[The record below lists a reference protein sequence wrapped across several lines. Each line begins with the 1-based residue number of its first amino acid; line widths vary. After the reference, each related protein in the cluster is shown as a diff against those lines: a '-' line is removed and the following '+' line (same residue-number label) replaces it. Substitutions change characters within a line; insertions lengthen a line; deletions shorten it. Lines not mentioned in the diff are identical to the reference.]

1 MNKILGPA
9 FDQIL
14 FSNFFRNQSQKC
26 GQKEA
31 KKGTERTKIGPG
43 VDKSRNFVNKKKSK
57 MGQGQK
63 QGKMVTIN
71 GQKVVK

>member
-14 FSNFFRNQSQKC
+14 FSKFFRNQSQKC

-31 KKGTERTKIGPG
+31 KKGTEGTKTEPG
-43 VDKSRNFVNKKKSK
+43 VDKSRNLVNINLSK
-57 MGQGQK
+57 TGQGQK
-63 QGKMVTIN
+63 
-71 GQKVVK
+71 